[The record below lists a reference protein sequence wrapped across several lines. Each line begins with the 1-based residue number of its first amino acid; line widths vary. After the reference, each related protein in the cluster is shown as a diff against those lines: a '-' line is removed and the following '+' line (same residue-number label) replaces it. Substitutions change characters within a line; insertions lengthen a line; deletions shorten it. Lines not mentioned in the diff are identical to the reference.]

1 MEERVLDQ
9 LIRKGIL
16 KQENRRILWVFEIH
30 RYPLIDD
37 REVKEV
43 RTRLRELILGD
54 DIPDPRD
61 VVLIS
66 LGNACRLLDDLFIP
80 EEKKRVRTRIAALAR
95 LELIGG
101 ELAKSIHEIER
112 SLAISPIPNI

>member
-1 MEERVLDQ
+1 M
-9 LIRKGIL
+9 
-16 KQENRRILWVFEIH
+16 
-30 RYPLIDD
+30 
-37 REVKEV
+37 
-43 RTRLRELILGD
+43 RTRLRELILGN

-66 LGNACRLLDDLFIP
+66 LGKACRLLDDLFTP

-95 LELIGG
+95 LDLIGD

-112 SLAISPIPNI
+112 SLAISPVPSM